1 MSQFSSTSI
10 NQINISWLFSED
22 PGVDDPVGEVSVQ
35 VDLFTHPGTGEHKV
49 AVKGMDISLLNV
61 IFTCNNPL
69 NLHNLPF
76 IVWQLNSSDV
86 YYFIALQLLLPRT

>member
-1 MSQFSSTSI
+1 MFIKDQTNLSFHLQAYLI
-10 NQINISWLFSED
+10 NNSWVFSED
-22 PGVDDPVGEVSVQ
+22 PGVDDPLGEVSVQ

-61 IFTCNNPL
+61 ILTCDNPS

-76 IVWQLNSSDV
+76 IVW
-86 YYFIALQLLLPRT
+86 